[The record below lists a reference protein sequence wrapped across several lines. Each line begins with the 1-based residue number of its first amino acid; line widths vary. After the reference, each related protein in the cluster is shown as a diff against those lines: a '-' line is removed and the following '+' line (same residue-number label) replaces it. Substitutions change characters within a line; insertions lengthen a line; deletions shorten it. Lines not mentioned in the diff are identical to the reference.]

1 MKNIRRLF
9 YFFAVVFF
17 VHLNMYAQTNL
28 TDVEVADGYVFGKGD
43 VRITLDGSFFRV
55 SNSDE
60 VFFDQ
65 SIPGLKQVDFSQDQD
80 YMLISSFDFPESE
93 ENYKIYLFL
102 FNNDFELVDKAE
114 IEAFYGMPHPL
125 FRVNNRGVI
134 SFVDPL
140 TLRLEIR
147 DGGRQ
152 SSVELEEGLP
162 FEMERQLCIETDDK
176 GVYVLYNRE
185 LIPIEEGN
193 PIFTLARYDLSSSE
207 LTKREVTISSVTY
220 CGLTEEGLFISGVK
234 FEESIPVPMSLRLNE
249 SLELLNET
257 KEINF
262 ERLERYNDFLV
273 GTFNKTLVVF
283 NEYFEKKGEKYLTG
297 EGKFRRVFAMD
308 GKLGIMIEE
317 EGMLWIYT
325 ATSENVEFDTDLP
338 YGILN
343 FSNFE
348 RFVNIKECYIHSNN
362 QTFIIK

>member
-1 MKNIRRLF
+1 MKKIIRLF
-9 YFFAVVFF
+9 CFFAVVFWGHMSLF
-17 VHLNMYAQTNL
+17 AQSDSTH
-28 TDVEVADGYVFGKGD
+28 VEVTDGYVFSKGD
-43 VRITLDGSFFRV
+43 ARVTLDGSYFRV
-55 SNSDE
+55 AKSDE

-65 SIPGLKQVDFSQDQD
+65 SIPGFKQVDFSRDQD

-93 ENYKIYLFL
+93 ETFKIYLFL

-114 IEAFYGMPHPL
+114 IDAFYGMPHPL
-125 FRVNNRGVI
+125 FRVNNQGVV
-134 SFVDPL
+134 SFIDPL
-140 TLRLEIR
+140 TMRLEIR
-147 DGGRQ
+147 DGGKQ
-152 SSVELEEGLP
+152 SSIELEKGIP
-162 FEMERQLCIETDDK
+162 FEMERQLYIETDDE

-185 LIPIEEGN
+185 IIPIEEGD
-193 PIFTLARYDLSSSE
+193 PVFTLARYDLSSSE
-207 LTKREVTISSVTY
+207 LAKREVTISSVTY

-234 FEESIPVPMSLRLNE
+234 FEKSIPVPMSLRLNE

-262 ERLERYNDFLV
+262 ERLEKYNDFLV

-283 NEYFEKKGEKYLTG
+283 NEYFEKPSEKYLTG
-297 EGKFRRVFAMD
+297 EGKFKRVFAMD
-308 GKLGIMIEE
+308 GKLGIMIEK

-325 ATSENVEFDTDLP
+325 ATNENIEFDADLP
-338 YGILN
+338 YAILN